1 MSYGIYTNSTDF
13 YNNLQINHKVK
24 YNINET
30 ESIIGTVVSLTALGV
45 KSIVIEDSNKKKY
58 IIFPRNS
65 NMLEIA
71 P

>member
-30 ESIIGTVVSLTALGV
+30 GSIIGTVVSLTSLGV
-45 KSIVIEDSNKKKY
+45 KGIVIEDSNKKKY

>member
-1 MSYGIYTNSTDF
+1 MSYGIYSNSTDF

-45 KSIVIEDSNKKKY
+45 KGIVIEDSNKKKY

>member
-30 ESIIGTVVSLTALGV
+30 ESIIGTVLSLTSLGV
-45 KSIVIEDSNKKKY
+45 KGIVIEDSNKKKY